1 MLTSRHLPDDVQSP
15 LSTLRDDQGLH
26 VPPLRPLTME
36 GRVEGEDED
45 PIPETST
52 NHAQPKQASP
62 RELGKLLSAAVGQM
76 FYR

>member
-1 MLTSRHLPDDVQSP
+1 MPTVLSDHLKLLKVRY
-15 LSTLRDDQGLH
+15 LVNRLH

>member
-1 MLTSRHLPDDVQSP
+1 MEESPASP
-15 LSTLRDDQGLH
+15 LSPIDDDQGLH